1 MAPFYTGSRYQRLL
15 PVAEILA
22 RRVALVLKRTF
33 AGVPPLG
40 VIQFRRKRK
49 GKIDMSVKAAI
60 AAIRTKRAH
69 LQAPEVYYF
78 QAEVSI
84 TPSSVVKIE
93 HRYNECNFCGRINK
107 MTS

>member
-1 MAPFYTGSRYQRLL
+1 MS
-15 PVAEILA
+15 VAEIPA
-22 RRVALVLKRTF
+22 RRVALVLTRTG
-33 AGVPPLG
+33 AGVPLG

-49 GKIDMSVKAAI
+49 GKIDVSVKAAI

-93 HRYNECNFCGRINK
+93 HRYNECNFCGRRNK